1 VVLDV
6 NLGESFVGRGAMF
19 SIEVEEYGIIVR
31 GEVPLMDLPAVAKL
45 VEDRGF
51 DVIDMD
57 HSAFFKALRS

>member
-1 VVLDV
+1 
-6 NLGESFVGRGAMF
+6 MF